1 MLYNDGSQ
9 CVEILR
15 REASNQI
22 VATATATGFLECFTM
37 VVVVVVRDRGRRDCK
52 LLDKAISQTHHQICK
67 EEKHSPHGKKVLSS
81 NHRMLKKGARE
92 RAMKSVNRQT
102 AEQVVELL
110 RCSWF
115 LSWKM
120 CDAVEDKCYNSVSVD
135 SDYQS
140 GHRVQHT

>member
-1 MLYNDGSQ
+1 
-9 CVEILR
+9 
-15 REASNQI
+15 
-22 VATATATGFLECFTM
+22 
-37 VVVVVVRDRGRRDCK
+37 
-52 LLDKAISQTHHQICK
+52 
-67 EEKHSPHGKKVLSS
+67 
-81 NHRMLKKGARE
+81 MLKKGARE
-92 RAMKSVNRQT
+92 RAMKSVNGRT
-102 AEQVVELL
+102 PEQIVELL